1 MPIVLMQRAWQDDPQ
16 YKDTEFVVYHY
27 PEQYFDRIRGG
38 EQFVYY
44 RPSRGARGGEAS
56 TYFGCGVLGSV
67 YPDPADPTHRY
78 VDIEKPIPFARPVPF
93 NDPNGQ
99 MYESRFRDRN
109 AFQGQSVRHIDEL
122 DFYRILAAA
131 GLTGSV
137 FSEAPSV
144 ADAIAGKASPLIVP
158 PRDAFRPLSVV
169 PNGTGYRPTGNAVD
183 VYESAALQE
192 RARADHQ
199 DTLRLIKAEVDRR
212 GGACLYNNNV
222 DLLASFGEHRYLVE
236 VKSLARPLS
245 TVDRMRYGMGQLFDY
260 SVRYRAEIGN
270 AKPVL
275 AFGSMLSPDVGW
287 VSDILEGNNVAF
299 VARDKNALRPVNE
312 LAKDLPIFR

>member
-44 RPSRGARGGEAS
+44 RPSRGARSAEAS
-56 TYFGCGVLGSV
+56 CYFGCGVLGDIW
-67 YPDPADPTHRY
+67 PDPDGSPHRF
-78 VDIEKPIPFARPVPF
+78 VGIEKGIPFAKPVPYV
-93 NDPNGQ
+93 DAEGK
-99 MYESRFRDRN
+99 MYESRYASRSP
-109 AFQGQSVRHIDEL
+109 FQGQSIRHIDDF
-122 DFYRILAAA
+122 DFYRILSAA

-137 FSEAPSV
+137 FSDAPTV
-144 ADAIAGKASPLIVP
+144 ADVLAGRVSALTTP
-158 PRDAFRPLSVV
+158 PRDKFRPLDIV
-169 PNGTGYRPTGNAVD
+169 PDGTGYRPSENLPD

-199 DTLRLIKAEVDRR
+199 STLRLFKDEVSRR
-212 GGACLYNNNV
+212 GGNCLFNNNV
-222 DLLASFGEHRYLVE
+222 DLLASFGNERYLVE
-236 VKSLARPLS
+236 VKSLARPLA

-260 SVRYRAEIGN
+260 SVRYRAEIGQ

-275 AFGSMLSPDVGW
+275 AFGATLGPEVAW
-287 VSDILEGNNVAF
+287 VSEILQGNNVAF
-299 VARDKNALRPVNE
+299 VARENNVLRPGNE